1 MEIVYVYTKKRSE
14 FGRQCNFTD
23 RLAELH
29 VDIPPDPYLAKEF
42 VERNPVHRGIQ
53 CVPEMSE
60 HVTNTES
67 YEYEY
72 RGINHKEG
80 GWPKDIN
87 PQEVEQVMRYR
98 KKVEKDEGYVGAI
111 INLGTVMEHCIKQN
125 NAIDIYEEYFDD
137 VEMQDTDDIPSA
149 KTINLFRDPSEVK
162 RTAAHISWYPDGP
175 SRLAVAYCN
184 LEFESSNPRASMQS
198 YIWNVENTNKPEMA
212 LHPPSSLV
220 CVEYNPK
227 DSHIL
232 LGGCYNGQVG
242 YWDTRKGTSPVEMS
256 PVAQSHRDPVHKAI
270 WVQSK
275 TGNEFFSTSSDG
287 KVLWWDNRKLSEPTE
302 KLFLDPTKKQD
313 PTKVQGA
320 ICLEYEP
327 TIPTKFMV
335 GTEHGTIISCNRKA
349 KSDADKIVTVY
360 SGHAGPVNAL
370 QRNPFF
376 PKNFLSVADWQA
388 QIWSEESK
396 ESSIMKTKQHSSYLT
411 DGCWSHVRP
420 AVYFTTKMNGTLDI
434 WDLIFKH
441 NDPTLT
447 IQVCDES
454 LHSLRVQEHG
464 KLAACGSHSGTIT
477 LLELSSRFYCMQKN
491 EKNII
496 TEIFDRET
504 KREKIL
510 ETRHK
515 EMKLREKTKSSGD
528 KDHHEEEHDDSEGE
542 EDLVEKAEEE
552 FWESIKKDK
561 QKKEVINTEKKKEKI
576 DDTMTEKN
584 EDETEEN

>member
-149 KTINLFRDPSEVK
+149 KTINLFRDPNEVK

-275 TGNEFFSTSSDG
+275 T
-287 KVLWWDNRKLSEPTE
+287 
-302 KLFLDPTKKQD
+302 DPTKKQD

-420 AVYFTTKMNGTLDI
+420 AVYFTTKMDGTLDI

-561 QKKEVINTEKKKEKI
+561 QKKEVINTEEKEKIIINTEENEKI
-576 DDTMTEKN
+576 DDTITEKN